1 MRKEKIRKMKESKGI
16 TLIALVITIV
26 ILIIL
31 ALVAISFAFGE
42 NGVVKYADK
51 AKLEAE
57 IDSARERLSLVLG
70 SAYTEKKTSTKYE
83 SEEDF
88 LDNYLDDY
96 IKQRET
102 EASIFNE
109 DGVDYISLNGYIF
122 ELDRSVPQLGDY
134 DGTEENRP
142 PKIRNIDRVETDNPY
157 SELSIEVTAARA
169 KGATFKYS
177 IKKEGEEYSS
187 PVEGE
192 NTYLFTNLESK
203 VKYTIKVEL
212 VMSGEIVD
220 TKEETVIL
228 GLLESGNLEF
238 GEVTWNSGKASITV
252 STTTN
257 KQIQYMIVPEGSGL
271 TNWIDISNNGS
282 ISNIPNGALV
292 SARLWDGKNASE
304 EISRTIVDKTAPI
317 ITKCE
322 VIETTYNSIA
332 VQVEAED
339 NESGIAS
346 TDAYKFYLN
355 DEIEERGISTD
366 GRYKFDGLTTSETEI
381 SYKVKVEIYDN
392 AGNKSEKII
401 QSINTKPVIM
411 KIETNEDFEKFR
423 DIVNSGYT
431 YEGKTVELMN
441 DIDLQGNERNQWI
454 PIADYSLDVQL
465 SFDGT
470 FNGNYYEI
478 KNLYINDKNG
488 LNKAL
493 FGALNGSI
501 KNLVVS
507 GEIYCEKY
515 SGGLVAR
522 CNGSVKN
529 CISNVNIENTDT
541 SAGGIVGTTTIN
553 TLIEAC
559 VNKGSI
565 TAKSYVGGICS
576 TSNSSTIRNC
586 YNLGTI
592 TASTGYLGYG
602 HCGGITAV
610 VNDMGGTPISTI
622 EFCYNAGTIISEL
635 DIGPSAGV
643 IGYPYIEKF
652 STLNNLINVGNV
664 FIGSN
669 KVTSVSYGP
678 NLGGMVF
685 GYSTHGNRL
694 PASCK
699 ALEIEQFKN
708 YSNEEIS
715 EILSD
720 QFVQDTININNG
732 LPILKWQLENQK

>member
-1 MRKEKIRKMKESKGI
+1 MRSEKTRKMKQAKGI
-16 TLIALVITIV
+16 TLLALVITIV

-31 ALVAISFAFGE
+31 AVVAISFAFGE

-51 AKLEAE
+51 AKLDAE

-169 KGATFKYS
+169 EGATFKYS

-203 VKYTIKVEL
+203 VKYTVKVEL
-212 VMSGEIVD
+212 VINGEIVD
-220 TKEETVIL
+220 TKEETAIL
-228 GLLESGNLEF
+228 GLLEDEDLEF

-252 STTTN
+252 STATN

-282 ISNIPNGALV
+282 ITNIPNGALV

-304 EISRTIVDKTAPI
+304 EISRTIVDKTAPV
-317 ITKCE
+317 ITKFE
-322 VIETTYNSIA
+322 VTETTYNSIA

-339 NESGIAS
+339 KESGLATS
-346 TDAYKFYLN
+346 DTYKFYLN

-381 SYKVKVEIYDN
+381 SYKVRVEIYDN
-392 AGNKSEKII
+392 AENKSEKII

-423 DIVNSGYT
+423 DIVNSGYK
-431 YEGKTVELMN
+431 YEEKTVELMN

-454 PIADYSLDVQL
+454 PIGDISLNPEN
-465 SFDGT
+465 SFDGN
-470 FNGNYYEI
+470 FNGNYHEI
-478 KNLYINDKNG
+478 KNLYINDSNG
-488 LNKAL
+488 SYKAL
-493 FGALNGSI
+493 FGKLNGSI
-501 KNLVVS
+501 ENLVVS
-507 GEIYCEKY
+507 GDINALELSAGI
-515 SGGLVAR
+515 VAN
-522 CNGSVKN
+522 CNGRIKN
-529 CISNVNIENTDT
+529 CMSNVNIKAIGNNV
-541 SAGGIVGTTTIN
+541 GGITVAPSSNSI
-553 TLIEAC
+553 IEASI
-559 VNKGSI
+559 NKGSI
-565 TAKSYVGGICS
+565 TANWYAGGI
-576 TSNSSTIRNC
+576 TSSISGGTIRDC

-592 TASTGYLGYG
+592 TTNGMGSDGRGTV
-602 HCGGITAV
+602 GGIMAGI
-610 VNDMGGTPISTI
+610 NDNGYVATV
-622 EFCYNAGTIISEL
+622 ENCYNAGTITARVASTAGGT
-635 DIGPSAGV
+635 IGF
-643 IGYPYIEKF
+643 PYWRGTSNI
-652 STLNNLINVGNV
+652 NRLINVGNV
-664 FIGSN
+664 YVGTT
-669 KVTSVSYGP
+669 KVTSIAYG
-678 NLGGMVF
+678 NKDAGLLF
-685 GYSTHGNRL
+685 GYSSQGNII
-694 PASCK
+694 PTTCK
-699 ALEIEQFKN
+699 ALESEELKK
-708 YSNEEIS
+708 YSNEELS
-715 EILSD
+715 ELLSD

-732 LPILKWQLENQK
+732 LPILKWQLEKQN

>member
-1 MRKEKIRKMKESKGI
+1 MTSEKIIKMRQTKGI
-16 TLIALVITIV
+16 TLLALVITIV

-203 VKYTIKVEL
+203 VKYTVKVEL
-212 VMSGEIVD
+212 VMNGKIVD

-228 GLLESGNLEF
+228 GLLEAEDLEF
-238 GEVTWNSGKASITV
+238 GEITWNSGKASITV
-252 STTTN
+252 STATN

-282 ISNIPNGALV
+282 ITNIPNGALV

-317 ITKCE
+317 ITKFE
-322 VIETTYNSIA
+322 VTETTYNSIA

-346 TDAYKFYLN
+346 ADTYKFYLN
-355 DEIEERGISTD
+355 DEIEEKGTSTD
-366 GRYKFDGLTTSETEI
+366 GRYKFDGLNTSETET
-381 SYKVKVEIYDN
+381 SYKVRVEVYDN

-401 QSINTKPVIM
+401 ENVNTKAVIM
-411 KIETNEDFEKFR
+411 KIQTKEDMEEFR

-441 DIDLQGNERNQWI
+441 DIDLQGDEGNQWI
-454 PIADYSLDVQL
+454 PVGTYSRD
-465 SFDGT
+465 
-470 FNGNYYEI
+470 YEI
-478 KNLYINDKNG
+478 KFNGIFKGNGNTIKNIYINQPEDYV
-488 LNKAL
+488 AL
-493 FGALNGSI
+493 FGNIDVNAEI
-501 KNLVVS
+501 KNLVVD
-507 GEIYCEKY
+507 GQIK
-515 SGGLVAR
+515 GKGAAGVVFRL
-522 CNGSVKN
+522 NGKVIN
-529 CISNVNIENTDT
+529 CINKATISGDDA
-541 SAGGIVGTTTIN
+541 AGGIVASMNSSSLPTTLGCAN
-553 TLIEAC
+553 F
-559 VNKGSI
+559 GSI
-565 TAKSYVGGICS
+565 SSWEGGTAGGIVS
-576 TSNSSTIRNC
+576 GGAGTVKNC
-586 YNLGTI
+586 YNMGNVEGRYNI
-592 TASTGYLGYG
+592 
-602 HCGGITAV
+602 GGILGLNITEKLELS
-610 VNDMGGTPISTI
+610 N
-622 EFCYNAGTIISEL
+622 CYNVGSVSGSNGGGIVGVLGRECSNSKIINS
-635 DIGPSAGV
+635 
-643 IGYPYIEKF
+643 
-652 STLNNLINVGNV
+652 LNSGIVNGISPESSSNI
-664 FIGSN
+664 IGSCEGN
-669 KVTSVSYGP
+669 SSYS
-678 NLGGMVF
+678 NCF
-685 GYSTHGNRL
+685 SISQNN
-694 PASCK
+694 
-699 ALEIEQFKN
+699 FKS
-708 YSNEEIS
+708 YSNEEIGDTLGS
-715 EILSD
+715 EFLKD
-720 QFVQDTININNG
+720 VNNINDG
-732 LPILKWQLENQK
+732 YPILKWQLENQE